1 MDQLP
6 GLEEE
11 GVKDDVEVS
20 GRKSGGR
27 VMSVPEVICQL
38 DDNGS
43 AECRFG
49 TEWAKPRTGV
59 ISVVPIQA
67 VAGTGGFKS

>member
-43 AECRFG
+43 AE
-49 TEWAKPRTGV
+49 
-59 ISVVPIQA
+59 
-67 VAGTGGFKS
+67 